1 MSTILFQEENFLF
14 PLFSGKCPRGVEA
27 VEIIPANLQYVPV
40 RVGSKWAHRPCKVG
54 VLKGVSQETSQGA
67 RTLPSVALVCMSLPP

>member
-1 MSTILFQEENFLF
+1 MSTILSQEENFLF

-40 RVGSKWAHRPCKVG
+40 RVGSKQAHGPCKVG
-54 VLKGVSQETSQGA
+54 VLKGVPQKTSQGV
-67 RTLPSVALVCMSLPP
+67 RTLPSAALVCMSLPP